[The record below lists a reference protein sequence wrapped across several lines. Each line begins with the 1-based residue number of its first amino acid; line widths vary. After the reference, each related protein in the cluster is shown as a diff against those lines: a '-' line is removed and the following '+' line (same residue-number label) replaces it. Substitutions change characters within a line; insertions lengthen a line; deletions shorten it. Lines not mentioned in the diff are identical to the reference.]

1 MSQTITSNL
10 WHNRDFRKLWTA
22 QTISAIGSKVS
33 FLALPLTAV
42 LLLDATPT
50 QMGYLTAAGSL
61 PGLLLGLFAGVWVD
75 RNQRR
80 GLLIMADV
88 GRGLL
93 LLLIPLAAWLGALH
107 IALLYII
114 LFLTG
119 SFDLLFGAA
128 YHAYL
133 PALVERAK
141 LVEANSK
148 LEISRSAAEIA
159 GPTLGGWLIQ
169 ITSAPLA
176 ILADAC
182 SFFLSA
188 FALSTIRQP
197 EPAPTTSDREEP
209 LLRQLG
215 AGLRLLWANRILLTI
230 TVSTGTATFFNAMLE
245 TVYLLYMTR
254 VLGLSSGMIGLIFG
268 TGSVGFLVG
277 ALLPGWLAK
286 RIGLGPMLIGGLVIV
301 AVSDFALPLAVDAQ
315 GFVVA
320 LLIGAQISFGL
331 GLTLYNVGQV
341 SLRQSITPDH
351 LLGRMNAT
359 LDFAVAGLIP
369 LGALL
374 GGFAGEWLGLRGT
387 LLLAAGGELLAVVWL
402 MLSPVRRLQKS
413 S

>member
-1 MSQTITSNL
+1 
-10 WHNRDFRKLWTA
+10 
-22 QTISAIGSKVS
+22 
-33 FLALPLTAV
+33 
-42 LLLDATPT
+42 
-50 QMGYLTAAGSL
+50 MGYLSAAGAL
-61 PGLLLGLFAGVWVD
+61 PGLLLSLLAGVWVD

-80 GLLIMADV
+80 SLLILADI

-93 LLLIPLAAWLGALH
+93 LLLIPLMAWLGALH
-107 IALLYII
+107 ITLLYAI

-119 SFDLLFGAA
+119 TFDLLFGAA

-133 PALVERAK
+133 PALVTRPQ

-169 ITSAPLA
+169 LFSAPLA
-176 ILADAC
+176 ILVDAS

-188 FALSTIRQP
+188 LALSTIRQP
-197 EPAPTTSDREEP
+197 EAAPTASDQDEP
-209 LLRQLG
+209 LLRQLS
-215 AGLRLLWANRILLTI
+215 AGVRLLLTNRILLAITI
-230 TVSTGTATFFNAMLE
+230 STGIATFFNAALE
-245 TVYLLYMTR
+245 AVYLLYMTR
-254 VLGLSSGMIGLIFG
+254 VLGLSSGLIGMIFG
-268 TGSVGFLVG
+268 AGSVGFLVG

-286 RIGLGPMLIGGLVIV
+286 RIGLGPMLIAGMVVL
-301 AVSDFALPLAVDAQ
+301 AVSDFVLPLASGAQ
-315 GFVVA
+315 PLVVA

-359 LDFAVAGLIP
+359 LNFAVAGLIP

-374 GGFAGEWLGLRGT
+374 GGWAGEWLGLRET
-387 LLLAAGGELLAVVWL
+387 LLFAAGGELLAVVWL
-402 MLSPVRRLQKS
+402 VLSPVYKLRA
-413 S
+413 